1 MDLNGRKI
9 WVVGA
14 SSGIGA
20 ALAQELN
27 ARGAQVAISARRED
41 KLKEVAGR
49 DLTVCPIDVTDS
61 DSVLRA
67 TDTVIRQLD
76 GLDIVVFSAGYWAQ
90 MDEFDATSFGK
101 HLDVNLRGLANTL
114 ESVIPRLRGG
124 GMIVGIASVAG
135 YRGLPGAEA
144 YGATKAAQINLLEA
158 LRAKLRPDGIDVLT
172 VCPGFV
178 ETEMTET
185 NSFPMPFIIKPGQ
198 AAQAIADGIERQS
211 ARIVFPWPMAV
222 LMRFA
227 KLVPDRLWALA
238 LTPGRG

>member
-1 MDLNGRKI
+1 MDLTRRKI
-9 WVVGA
+9 WIVGA

-20 ALAQELN
+20 ALAHELHQ
-27 ARGAQVAISARRED
+27 RGAHVAISARRED
-41 KLKEVAGR
+41 KLKEVAGNQ
-49 DLTVCPIDVTDS
+49 LAISTVDVTDQ
-61 DSVLRA
+61 DSVRRA
-67 TDTVIRQLD
+67 AHDVTQQLG

-90 MDEFDATSFGK
+90 MDDFDAASFQK
-101 HLDVNLRGLANTL
+101 HLDVNLTGLANTL
-114 ESVIPRLRGG
+114 DTVIPRLQGG

-158 LRAKLRPDGIDVLT
+158 LRAKLRPNGIDVLT

-185 NSFPMPFIIKPGQ
+185 NSFPMPFIIKADQ
-198 AAQAIADGIERQS
+198 AARAIADGIERQS
-211 ARIVFPWPMAV
+211 ARIVFPWQMSL

-238 LTPGRG
+238 LTPRS